1 MAAFVLEWDVI
12 GYSVALLSIY
22 YLSLSKSASW
32 KKSIS
37 RLQRELKTDQNIRTE
52 N

>member
-22 YLSLSKSASW
+22 YLSLTFCDVLFLMYIINK
-32 KKSIS
+32 
-37 RLQRELKTDQNIRTE
+37 
-52 N
+52 